1 MFLRVL
7 GSSSAGNCT
16 VVWNDGR
23 GLLVDCGF
31 SLRYISRHLQ
41 DVGLTLRSIGGVL
54 ITHTHGDHVQPETL
68 RRLLDFRIPV
78 VCPPSVAGDLAKRY
92 ASARK
97 ARDSGLLREM
107 NGRAAAI
114 DGFDVEA
121 FAVPHDSSGGCF
133 GYLVHHETLI
143 GRSTVALAT
152 DLGYPPEGLARRF
165 ADAHAVVIESN
176 HDLQML
182 ESSRRPDWLKQRIRE
197 IGHLSNEQ
205 SGLFV
210 SEILG
215 HAGTPPQ
222 AIVLAHLS
230 RECNTPALAL
240 ASMQKTLHTAGLPE
254 THLHASPHSEPCAVV
269 SVEPKLP

>member
-7 GSSSAGNCT
+7 GSSSAGNCS

-41 DVGLTLRSIGGVL
+41 EVGLTLRSIGGVL

-78 VCPPSVAGDLAKRY
+78 FCPSTVAGDLAKRY

-97 ARDSGLLREM
+97 ARDSGLLREI
-107 NGRAAAI
+107 NGHAAAV
-114 DGFDVEA
+114 DGFDVET

-143 GRSTVALAT
+143 GRGTVALAT

-165 ADAHAVVIESN
+165 AGAHAVVIESN

-182 ESSRRPDWLKQRIRE
+182 EASRRPDWLKQRIRE
-197 IGHLSNEQ
+197 IGHLSNDQ
-205 SGLFV
+205 SAHFV
-210 SEILG
+210 SELLG
-215 HAGTPPQ
+215 HAGIPPQ
-222 AIVLAHLS
+222 TIVLAHLS

-240 ASMQKTLHTAGLPE
+240 ASMQKTLHAAGLPD
-254 THLHASPHSEPCAVV
+254 TRLYASPRSEPCAVIA
-269 SVEPKLP
+269 VEPELP